1 MRALSLAL
9 MALLFAGCE
18 EDELFDDEEVIG
30 PAEDADDEF
39 TDGDFGENELSG
51 DHVRL
56 PEGSNPRLLVTE
68 PEADTDPQDHPDGW
82 WGGAGGNRN
91 TEEEEWDERWPVPQ

>member
-9 MALLFAGCE
+9 MALLFAGCD

-30 PAEDADDEF
+30 PAEDADEEF
-39 TDGDFGENELSG
+39 TDADFGENDTDGSQ
-51 DHVRL
+51 VKL
-56 PEGSNPRLLVTE
+56 PQGSNPRPLLTE
-68 PEADTDPQDHPDGW
+68 PEADTDPQDFEDGW

-91 TEEEEWDERWPVPQ
+91 DEEEEWVDRWPIPQ